1 MSPSELVR
9 VCMFVRDM
17 SDYAAMNAAYV
28 SVLSHVNPP
37 VRVCVQAPLDE
48 ATPVVLEVSYI
59 YINLKHKGCKLQKNM
74 WEKFPK

>member
-17 SDYAAMNAAYV
+17 SDYAAMNEAYV

-48 ATPVVLEVSYI
+48 ATPVVLEVSYV
-59 YINLKHKGCKLQKNM
+59 YINHLQRLQVVI
-74 WEKFPK
+74 E